1 MANINSISELFWRQ
15 MWPNP
20 TDETSIS
27 LQEVIETA
35 KGEYSYQF
43 LLWYWKERGTEGTFD
58 MPAELSTE
66 EEFDVV
72 NNEID
77 ISSLNIM
84 SRLPNQQWLQNVG
97 GLTCDY
103 KYVKSNINLTQLLC
117 DDDSL
122 PQDWKPYLV
131 VGKKIKFPKGTHSN
145 KLTIIFAN
153 DGRDI
158 DDNVEIADELASLV
172 RKGLADIYLGKV
184 APSDKTNNTNPNN

>member
-1 MANINSISELFWRQ
+1 

-77 ISSLNIM
+77 ISELNIM
-84 SRLPNQQWLQNVG
+84 SRLPNQMWLQNIG
-97 GLTCDY
+97 GLTCDC

-122 PQDWKPYLV
+122 PKDWKPYLV
-131 VGKKIKFPKGTHSN
+131 VGKKIKFPKGTHSD

-153 DGRDI
+153 DGRDV
-158 DDNVEIADELASLV
+158 DGNVEVADELAALV
-172 RKGLADIYLGKV
+172 RRGLADIYLGKV
-184 APSDKTNNTNPNN
+184 VPSDKTNNTNPNN